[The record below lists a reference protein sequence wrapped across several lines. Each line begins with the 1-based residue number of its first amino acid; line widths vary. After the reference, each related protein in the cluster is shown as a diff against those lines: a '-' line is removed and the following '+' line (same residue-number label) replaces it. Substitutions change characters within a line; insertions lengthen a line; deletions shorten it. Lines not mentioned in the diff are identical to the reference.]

1 MTSEKYPN
9 QKEMELIWAQI
20 PKETQL
26 PPGLEGEYIRYLS
39 TDPRYLYNTGFV
51 DNVLHKLEDW
61 EAAFL
66 PFKQPDA
73 SFLLSKDNFLSLGK
87 FRYTGFIR
95 RPVDVMKIRDGW
107 YDLKIW
113 REFLVRD
120 IIPSTTKLSEEDLD
134 KGTQESLKQG
144 RIKEDRILVDESTRR
159 NLKLLMDQFPSPTRM
174 REMALE
180 KAYQEIINKAQT
192 TQNKAKVST
201 TYDRGPKVGDVQ
213 KKDLKEILVKSSK
226 IASSAEQKPT
236 VSLKDLQKQS
246 RGSGKMNG

>member
-20 PKETQL
+20 PKETKL
-26 PPGLEGEYIRYLS
+26 PAGLEGEYIRYLS

-51 DNVLHKLEDW
+51 DNLLNKLEDW

-66 PFKQPDA
+66 PFKQDDQ

-95 RPVDVMKIRDGW
+95 RPVDAMKVRDGW
-107 YDLKIW
+107 YDLNIW
-113 REFLVRD
+113 REFVVRD
-120 IIPSTTKLSEEDLD
+120 IIPSTTKLSEKEL
-134 KGTQESLKQG
+134 EASEAEALKQG
-144 RIKEDRILVDESTRR
+144 RIKDGRVKVDDATRR
-159 NLKLLMDQFPSPTRM
+159 RLQFLMDQFPSPTRM

-180 KAYQEIINKAQT
+180 TAFQEIINKTQV
-192 TQNKAKVST
+192 TQNQAKVST
-201 TYDRGPKVGDVQ
+201 TYDRGPKVGDIQ

-226 IASSAEQKPT
+226 ITNTSEQKPT
-236 VSLKDLQKQS
+236 VSLKDLQKQNK
-246 RGSGKMNG
+246 GSGKVNG